1 MFLYLFL
8 SGVCEICVIVMGYN
22 NVAARCRRRGG
33 DVVVEEVAYF
43 LPLNSDNVGLNRC

>member
-33 DVVVEEVAYF
+33 GEVAYF
-43 LPLNSDNVGLNRC
+43 CLWTLIM